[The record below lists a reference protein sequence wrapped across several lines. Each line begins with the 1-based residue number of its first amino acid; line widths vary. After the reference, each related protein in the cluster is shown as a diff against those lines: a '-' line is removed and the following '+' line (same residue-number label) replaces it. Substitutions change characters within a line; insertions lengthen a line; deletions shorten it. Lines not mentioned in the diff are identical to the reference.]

1 MAAFFFESTRN
12 AHAQHTAL
20 YDFVWPTAT
29 AMWNLRWQV
38 NGYLG
43 VVPNASEGQLTAR
56 FTEGADIV
64 GCNLRRGCVDHT
76 WDQQKEGFARVLLIN
91 AIANYEGWIEGILE
105 EFGRNTKQLQLGF
118 QSDGTKG
125 IHWALNELLTVKSAL
140 MVKCVHSELSKGR
153 YYGYSKID
161 ALMKCYRHFKELRN
175 CVMHR
180 GNIAEQRMNDAY
192 LAFAAVA
199 TPSNLGVSEVPKH
212 FPVVIGDPVR
222 LSLRG
227 VVGFSH
233 IILKLM
239 ATIDAELSQTPF
251 AETLLLKRWQ
261 NTHNP
266 RLTVPGD
273 PVRRRSR
280 LRRMAQSAGL
290 LPMSDFDHFGIWLK
304 SKGLIM
310 H

>member
-1 MAAFFFESTRN
+1 MPAFFFESTRN
-12 AHAQHTAL
+12 AHSQHTAL

-38 NGYLG
+38 DGYLR
-43 VVPNASEGQLTAR
+43 VVPNAREEQLTAR
-56 FTEGADIV
+56 FAEGTDIV
-64 GCNLRRGCVDHT
+64 GCNLRRACVDHT
-76 WDQQKEGFARVLLIN
+76 WDQQKEGFARMLLIN

-105 EFGRNTKQLQLGF
+105 GFGRNIKPLQIGF
-118 QSDGTKG
+118 QSDGPKG
-125 IHWALNELLTVKSAL
+125 IQWALNQLLAVKSPL
-140 MVKCVHSELSKGR
+140 MVKCVHPELRKGR
-153 YYGYSKID
+153 YYAHSKID
-161 ALMKCYRHFKELRN
+161 PMMKCYRQFKELRN

-180 GNIAEQRMNDAY
+180 GNIADQRMNDAY

-199 TPSNLGVSEVPKH
+199 APADLGVSEVPKH

-239 ATIDAELSQTPF
+239 ATIDAELAQTPF

-261 NTHNP
+261 NTHDP
-266 RLTVPGD
+266 RLTVAGD
-273 PVRRRSR
+273 PVRRYSR

-290 LPMSDFDHFGIWLK
+290 LPMAHFDHFGIWLK
-304 SKGLIM
+304 SKGLILY
-310 H
+310 